1 MSYRSLKT
9 SRGWFRRVAGFIVT
23 AALTLGILG
32 GISAC
37 ARRDVAVLSD
47 RQPGLDLAKFF
58 AGDSVA
64 YGIFEDRFG
73 NLRRQFRV
81 NMTGTVE
88 GDTLTLVEDF
98 LYDDGER
105 ADRTWVIRRTGTDDR
120 GIVSYEGT
128 AADVTGTARGRVAG
142 NALNWEYDVVLNM
155 SGSEVKVHFDD
166 WIYRQDEDV
175 AINRAFIS
183 KFGIEIGSVTI
194 VFLRGDTAAAVGPL
208 DLETWPE

>member
-47 RQPGLDLAKFF
+47 RQPGLDLAEFF

-105 ADRTWVIRRTGTDDR
+105 ADRTWVIRRTGADDR

>member
-1 MSYRSLKT
+1 MRRSSPSLV
-9 SRGWFRRVAGFIVT
+9 RRLAGFLFT
-23 AALTLGILG
+23 AVVALGLLAGL
-32 GISAC
+32 SAC
-37 ARRDVAVLSD
+37 ARKDVATLAD
-47 RQPGLDLAKFF
+47 RQPALDLAAFF
-58 AGDSVA
+58 AGNSIA

-105 ADRTWVIRRTGTDDR
+105 ADRTWVIRRTGVDEDGSVR
-120 GIVSYEGT
+120 YEGN
-128 AADVTGTARGRVAG
+128 AADVSGTASGRVAG
-142 NALNWEYDVVLNM
+142 NTLNWEYDVVLEM
-155 SGSEVKVHFDD
+155 SGREVAVHFDD

-183 KFGIEIGSVTI
+183 KFGVEIGSVTI
-194 VFLRGDTAAAVGPL
+194 VFLRGRAAAAVGPL
-208 DLETWPE
+208 DLETWPQ